1 MAVDPSIDTIIS
13 DFRATMSE
21 LKCASSERLLRLG
34 ISMAQLNIM
43 YTLQRNGEMTMSHLA
58 DVLNVS
64 FSSATGLIDRME
76 ERSFIERIRVP
87 EDRRIVVVR
96 LTPTGV
102 ALLEEIDALS
112 ADLLRRVL
120 VRLDAGPAGRHGA
133 RHRGPAVRRRDQ
145 HGGGPRPPS
154 HLHARSTIAFDH
166 ARCRGTV
173 PGRTNRPRPRAQPI
187 TEGLTTSWKH
197 SRSEARSTSL
207 PSTKTQP
214 SG

>member
-1 MAVDPSIDTIIS
+1 MDVDPSIDTIIT

-43 YTLQRNGEMTMSHLA
+43 YTLQRSGEMTMSHLA

-96 LTPTGV
+96 LTPTGE

-120 VRLDAGPAGRHGA
+120 SGLDPAQLDAMAHAISDLRSAVETSMLAAPDRHAVSTPAPRSPSTMRGAEGPSRVA
-133 RHRGPAVRRRDQ
+133 RTAHDLAPSQSRRD
-145 HGGGPRPPS
+145 
-154 HLHARSTIAFDH
+154 
-166 ARCRGTV
+166 
-173 PGRTNRPRPRAQPI
+173 
-187 TEGLTTSWKH
+187 
-197 SRSEARSTSL
+197 
-207 PSTKTQP
+207 
-214 SG
+214 